1 MQKGTNQITVNAVDL
16 KIPSVH
22 FKSDSGDKVLSAQKI
37 EFNDQRETA
46 TFTFDEILP
55 VGPATVKI
63 AFEGILDDKMKGYLP
78 PPSLAYDHCMY

>member
-1 MQKGTNQITVNAVDL
+1 MFLHVQKETNQITVNAVDL

-37 EFNDQRETA
+37 EFNEQRENA
-46 TFTFDEILP
+46 TFTFGETLP

-63 AFEGILDDKMKGYLP
+63 AFEGILNDKMKGYLP
-78 PPSLAYDHCMY
+78 LPLAL